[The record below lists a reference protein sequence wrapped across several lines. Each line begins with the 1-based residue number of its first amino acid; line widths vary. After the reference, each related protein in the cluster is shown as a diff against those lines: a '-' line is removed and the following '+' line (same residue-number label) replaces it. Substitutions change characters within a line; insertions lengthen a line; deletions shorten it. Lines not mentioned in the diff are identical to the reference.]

1 MNKVS
6 KEYFACKCIEQ
17 INGCR
22 YLYKRQITGIVSAVK
37 HKFQITVDKLTDDEL
52 ESYVANMIEQTLFAK
67 TV

>member
-6 KEYFACKCIEQ
+6 KEYFAVKCIEQ
-17 INGCR
+17 VNGCR

-67 TV
+67 TT